1 MVAEVLGG
9 SNSIVPNHMLNGV
22 QSTQG
27 ASSKRRNERSKRVSY
42 IDDFQRLSESGLG
55 HRHCRGEYSVSL
67 NNCYTV

>member
-9 SNSIVPNHMLNGV
+9 SNSIVTDHMLNGV

-55 HRHCRGEYSVSL
+55 HSHCKYSVSL
-67 NNCYTV
+67 NNRYTV